1 MRVALPFHV
10 EFWEFDM
17 YTIHCQWGV
26 SLFATHRFDYDKLL
40 LAYGIKKG
48 SISVSIEFSG
58 MTSEKKKMNSASNRG
73 LRIGGAHNRSMES
86 CAWKQFFFSDLTLNP
101 QLKCVTKLVWIGTSA
116 GLMTRRYFGDR
127 RKKLIGSKEVEH
139 FLKAQVAFLSWKL
152 YFFRDENWTVSPES
166 SDLHEG
172 LSRHDFVF
180 EVCVCVCTKHKS
192 VCLHTSACWILFFLL
207 LPRSC
212 HSTGFEAD
220 L

>member
-1 MRVALPFHV
+1 MALKRDPFQ
-10 EFWEFDM
+10 F
-17 YTIHCQWGV
+17 
-26 SLFATHRFDYDKLL
+26 LL
-40 LAYGIKKG
+40 NSQEWLL
-48 SISVSIEFSG
+48 
-58 MTSEKKKMNSASNRG
+58 KKKKWILRQTEG
-73 LRIGGAHNRSMES
+73 LELVEHIIGLWKAVLES
-86 CAWKQFFFSDLTLNP
+86 SFFFSDLTLNP